1 MIRTLRRYLFISRT
15 AARQQLAYRG
25 EFLMRAVTMVIFM
38 GIFMALWST
47 VYAVSGNATENGYT
61 LRDIVWYLVMTETV
75 TLSSSRIFLEMG
87 ETIRSGAVA
96 YTLTRPIP
104 FPLFQMA
111 TSLGNSAPRFAL
123 NLVTGALVVGL
134 GVGFGVGSLPGL
146 AAFLL
151 LAGLALL
158 LDALIAVLIG
168 LLAFWMEETQPV
180 FWIYQ
185 KLLFTVGGLFLP
197 LEFFPDWL
205 RSLSRWLPFNF
216 ITYAPARAFVAFA
229 PGEVLQMALGQLV
242 YILLFGGLVALI
254 WRAAQR
260 RLVVQG
266 G

>member
-1 MIRTLRRYLFISRT
+1 MGLFRRCLFIGRI

-25 EFLMRAVTMVIFM
+25 EFLMRAVAMLIFM

-47 VYAVSGNATENGYT
+47 VYAVSGNATESGYT

-75 TLSSSRIFLEMG
+75 MMSSSRIFLDMG
-87 ETIRSGAVA
+87 EAVCSGAVA
-96 YTLTRPIP
+96 YTLARPVS
-104 FPLFQMA
+104 FPLFQAA
-111 TSLGNSAPRFAL
+111 TSLGTSAPRFAL
-123 NLVTGALVVGL
+123 NLATGALVVGL

-146 AAFLL
+146 LAFVV
-151 LAGLALL
+151 LATLALS

-205 RSLSRWLPFNF
+205 RVISRWLPFHF

-229 PGEVLQMALGQLV
+229 PGEVAQLALGQILYLAFFGALV
-242 YILLFGGLVALI
+242 VLV